1 MAALATR
8 KRLDQAE
15 DCALYM
21 AKRPARSDGAFGEI
35 AVKTILLIIGLL
47 LIASGGLWFL
57 QGLGIVTWPQESF
70 MIAQT
75 QWAWYGGATA
85 AVGLALIVW
94 LRR

>member
-1 MAALATR
+1 
-8 KRLDQAE
+8 
-15 DCALYM
+15 
-21 AKRPARSDGAFGEI
+21 
-35 AVKTILLIIGLL
+35 VKTILLIVGLL

-85 AVGLALIVW
+85 AVGLALVVW
-94 LRR
+94 SRK